1 MNAHQKPSDL
11 AAVEARIAAMPEPHR
26 SSIRVLRERLRVA
39 LPDAVE
45 MLKYGMPCFV
55 VNGKGV
61 AGYDAFKEHCSYFPM
76 SGGVLDHVTGIPK
89 GWTATK
95 GTLHFPVDAPPSK
108 ALVKRLVKVRLAE
121 IAERE
126 AVRSAAK
133 QRPAR

>member
-1 MNAHQKPSDL
+1 MNAQQKPTDL

-26 SSIRVLRERLRVA
+26 SSILVLRERLREA

-76 SGGVLDHVTGIPK
+76 SGGVLDHVAGIPK
-89 GWTATK
+89 GWTVTK
-95 GTLHFPVDAPPSK
+95 GTLHFPVDAPPSQ

-121 IAERE
+121 IAEHE
-126 AVRSAAK
+126 AARSAAK